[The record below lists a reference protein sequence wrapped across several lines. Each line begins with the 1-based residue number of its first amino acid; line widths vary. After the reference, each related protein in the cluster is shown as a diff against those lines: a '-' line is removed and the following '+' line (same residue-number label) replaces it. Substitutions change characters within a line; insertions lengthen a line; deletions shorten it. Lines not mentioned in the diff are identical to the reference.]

1 MRHLILVFTLAL
13 TLALPLTLQ
22 AQEAPPDGA
31 TPAPAAVEVV
41 APVAPDPVAL
51 PLTPSPSPEVAPVVV
66 PVEPVDVPSGVGQ
79 VLTAYQAG
87 GWLAAGAA
95 AVMLLTLLLRI
106 LGLLDRIPKRWRVV
120 VPLALGC
127 VSALLAAVAGG
138 MDWGQAALIAFL
150 TGPAAVGLHQGIAR
164 SLMGV
169 EGPDRAAG
177 GQ

>member
-13 TLALPLTLQ
+13 TLALPITLQ

-41 APVAPDPVAL
+41 APVAP
-51 PLTPSPSPEVAPVVV
+51 VVV

-79 VLTAYQAG
+79 VVEAYQAG

-95 AVMLLTLLLRI
+95 AVMLLTLLLRV
-106 LGLLDRIPKRWRVV
+106 LGLLDRIPKRLRVV

-127 VSALLAAVAGG
+127 VSALLASVAGG
-138 MDWGQAALIAFL
+138 LPWGQALIVAFL

-169 EGPDRAAG
+169 DSPQTAALKSAAG
-177 GQ
+177 K